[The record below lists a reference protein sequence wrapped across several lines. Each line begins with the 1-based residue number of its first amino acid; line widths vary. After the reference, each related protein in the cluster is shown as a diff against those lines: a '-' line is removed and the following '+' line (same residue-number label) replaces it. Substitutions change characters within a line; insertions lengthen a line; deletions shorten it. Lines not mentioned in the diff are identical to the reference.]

1 MNSNHFR
8 FFFFSETTPFLH
20 SNDVPRAHS
29 SARAG
34 MEAKDAPDGETAAPY
49 EPSPDGTRAKSMV
62 AALQLDTQECLDRLD
77 DLDAR
82 LGVDRRKV
90 HEEYIN
96 SVRASVTTYVKR
108 VEANASVSAD
118 AGRGLS
124 DLDARI
130 AAAKAEILA
139 RQETEVEAKRRHEE
153 MVRSV
158 KRVDEILESLDA
170 LAAAAGDDPV
180 RRDDA
185 AEKLEALEKYELL
198 DDLQARPTA
207 AGPVTESFEAKEKRE
222 ETAEA
227 RRRARAEKNKNG
239 EEKKKNDA
247 LAGSATGTTP
257 RLGTVPL
264 EQYVDSKG
272 GMRDFQGYPG
282 EEARE

>member
-1 MNSNHFR
+1 
-8 FFFFSETTPFLH
+8 
-20 SNDVPRAHS
+20 
-29 SARAG
+29 

-108 VEANASVSAD
+108 VQANPSVSAD

-158 KRVDEILESLDA
+158 KRVDEILEGLDA
-170 LAAAAGDDPV
+170 YE
-180 RRDDA
+180 RRRRRRGRPGT
-185 AEKLEALEKYELL
+185 ERRRRGK
-198 DDLQARPTA
+198 ARGSRARTSCWTTRKRL
-207 AGPVTESFEAKEKRE
+207 VTESASSLPKVR
-222 ETAEA
+222 TILRRRRGGGAGCSA
-227 RRRARAEKNKNG
+227 RR
-239 EEKKKNDA
+239 
-247 LAGSATGTTP
+247 
-257 RLGTVPL
+257 
-264 EQYVDSKG
+264 
-272 GMRDFQGYPG
+272 PG
-282 EEARE
+282 

>member
-1 MNSNHFR
+1 
-8 FFFFSETTPFLH
+8 
-20 SNDVPRAHS
+20 
-29 SARAG
+29 

-108 VEANASVSAD
+108 VEANPSVSAD

-158 KRVDEILESLDA
+158 KRVDEILEGLDA
-170 LAAAAGDDPV
+170 FAAAAGDDPV
-180 RRDDA
+180 QRDDA
-185 AEKLEALEKYELL
+185 AEKLEALAAYELL
-198 DDLQARPTA
+198 DDAKRL
-207 AGPVTESFEAKEKRE
+207 VTES
-222 ETAEA
+222 
-227 RRRARAEKNKNG
+227 
-239 EEKKKNDA
+239 
-247 LAGSATGTTP
+247 S
-257 RLGTVPL
+257 
-264 EQYVDSKG
+264 
-272 GMRDFQGYPG
+272 
-282 EEARE
+282 

>member
-1 MNSNHFR
+1 MASFVEKVHPRPFSR
-8 FFFFSETTPFLH
+8 FFSEKTR
-20 SNDVPRAHS
+20 SYAHS
-29 SARAG
+29 FARAG
-34 MEAKDAPDGETAAPY
+34 MEAKDAPDDETAAAY
-49 EPSPDGTRAKSMV
+49 EPSPDGKRAKSMV

-90 HEEYIN
+90 HEEYLN

-108 VEANASVSAD
+108 VEVIPSVSAD
-118 AGRGLS
+118 SRGLS

-139 RQETEVEAKRRHEE
+139 RQEMEAEAKQRHEE
-153 MVRSV
+153 MVLSV

-185 AEKLEALEKYELL
+185 AEKLEALAEYKLL
-198 DDLQARPTA
+198 DDLRARSAGVEPT
-207 AGPVTESFEAKEKRE
+207 TEGFEAKERRE

-227 RRRARAEKNKNG
+227 GR
-239 EEKKKNDA
+239 
-247 LAGSATGTTP
+247 
-257 RLGTVPL
+257 
-264 EQYVDSKG
+264 
-272 GMRDFQGYPG
+272 
-282 EEARE
+282 

>member
-1 MNSNHFR
+1 
-8 FFFFSETTPFLH
+8 
-20 SNDVPRAHS
+20 
-29 SARAG
+29 

-185 AEKLEALEKYELL
+185 AEKLEALAAYELL
-198 DDLQARPTA
+198 DDPQNACSAGAGP
-207 AGPVTESFEAKEKRE
+207 GPVTESFEAKEKRE

-239 EEKKKNDA
+239 EEKKKMKNA

-282 EEARE
+282 EETSE

>member
-1 MNSNHFR
+1 
-8 FFFFSETTPFLH
+8 
-20 SNDVPRAHS
+20 
-29 SARAG
+29 

-185 AEKLEALEKYELL
+185 AEKLEALAAYELL
-198 DDLQARPTA
+198 DDPQNACSAGAGP
-207 AGPVTESFEAKEKRE
+207 GPVTESFEAKEKRE

-282 EEARE
+282 EEPSE

>member
-1 MNSNHFR
+1 
-8 FFFFSETTPFLH
+8 
-20 SNDVPRAHS
+20 
-29 SARAG
+29 
-34 MEAKDAPDGETAAPY
+34 MEAKEAPDDETATAY
-49 EPSPDGTRAKSMV
+49 EPSPDGKRAKSMV

-90 HEEYIN
+90 HEEYLN
-96 SVRASVTTYVKR
+96 SVRASVTTHVKR
-108 VEANASVSAD
+108 VEAIPSVSAD
-118 AGRGLS
+118 ASRGLS

-139 RQETEVEAKRRHEE
+139 RQEMEAVAKLRHEE
-153 MVRSV
+153 MVLSV

-185 AEKLEALEKYELL
+185 AEKLEALAAYELL
-198 DDLQARPTA
+198 DDPQAGPK
-207 AGPVTESFEAKEKRE
+207 PVTESFEAKEKRE

-239 EEKKKNDA
+239 EEKKKMKNA

-282 EEARE
+282 EEPSE

>member
-1 MNSNHFR
+1 
-8 FFFFSETTPFLH
+8 
-20 SNDVPRAHS
+20 
-29 SARAG
+29 
-34 MEAKDAPDGETAAPY
+34 
-49 EPSPDGTRAKSMV
+49 
-62 AALQLDTQECLDRLD
+62 
-77 DLDAR
+77 
-82 LGVDRRKV
+82 
-90 HEEYIN
+90 
-96 SVRASVTTYVKR
+96 VRASVTTYVKR
-108 VEANASVSAD
+108 VEANPSVSAD

-124 DLDARI
+124 ALDARI

-139 RQETEVEAKRRHEE
+139 RQETEVEAKRRHKE

-185 AEKLEALEKYELL
+185 AEKLDALEAYELL
-198 DDLQARPTA
+198 DDPQARPTA
-207 AGPVTESFEAKEKRE
+207 AGPVTESFEANEKRE

-227 RRRARAEKNKNG
+227 RRRARLEKVG
-239 EEKKKNDA
+239 EEEKKKNP
-247 LAGSATGTTP
+247 LAGSGVAPGLTP

-282 EEARE
+282 EEASE

>member
-1 MNSNHFR
+1 
-8 FFFFSETTPFLH
+8 
-20 SNDVPRAHS
+20 
-29 SARAG
+29 

-170 LAAAAGDDPV
+170 LVAAAGDDPV

-185 AEKLEALEKYELL
+185 AEKLEALAAYELL
-198 DDLQARPTA
+198 DDPQARSA
-207 AGPVTESFEAKEKRE
+207 GAGPVTESFEAKEKRE

-282 EEARE
+282 EEPSE

>member
-1 MNSNHFR
+1 
-8 FFFFSETTPFLH
+8 
-20 SNDVPRAHS
+20 
-29 SARAG
+29 
-34 MEAKDAPDGETAAPY
+34 MEAEDAPGETSAAY
-49 EPSPDGTRAKSMV
+49 EPSPDGKRAKSMV

-96 SVRASVTTYVKR
+96 SVRASVTTFVKR
-108 VEANASVSAD
+108 IEATPSVSAD

-139 RQETEVEAKRRHEE
+139 RQETEVEAKRRDEE
-153 MVRSV
+153 MVSSV
-158 KRVDEILESLDA
+158 KRVDEILESLGA

-185 AEKLEALEKYELL
+185 AEKVDALEEYELL

-207 AGPVTESFEAKEKRE
+207 AGPVTESFEANEKRE

-227 RRRARAEKNKNG
+227 RRRARLEKVG
-239 EEKKKNDA
+239 EEKKKKNA
-247 LAGSATGTTP
+247 LAGSGVAPGLTP
-257 RLGTVPL
+257 KLGTVPL

-282 EEARE
+282 EEASE

>member
-1 MNSNHFR
+1 MSP
-8 FFFFSETTPFLH
+8 SPFL
-20 SNDVPRAHS
+20 R
-29 SARAG
+29 ARAG

-90 HEEYIN
+90 HEEYVN

-170 LAAAAGDDPV
+170 LAAAAGDDPT

-185 AEKLEALEKYELL
+185 AEKLEALAAYELL
-198 DDLQARPTA
+198 DDPQAGPK
-207 AGPVTESFEAKEKRE
+207 PVTESFEAKEKRE

-227 RRRARAEKNKNG
+227 KNG
-239 EEKKKNDA
+239 EEKKKKYA

-282 EEARE
+282 EETSE

>member
-1 MNSNHFR
+1 
-8 FFFFSETTPFLH
+8 
-20 SNDVPRAHS
+20 
-29 SARAG
+29 

-170 LAAAAGDDPV
+170 FAAAAGDDPV
-180 RRDDA
+180 QRDDA
-185 AEKLEALEKYELL
+185 AEKLEALAAYELL
-198 DDLQARPTA
+198 DDPQNACSAGAGP
-207 AGPVTESFEAKEKRE
+207 GPVTESFEAKEKRE

-282 EEARE
+282 EETSE

>member
-1 MNSNHFR
+1 M
-8 FFFFSETTPFLH
+8 
-20 SNDVPRAHS
+20 
-29 SARAG
+29 
-34 MEAKDAPDGETAAPY
+34 
-49 EPSPDGTRAKSMV
+49 
-62 AALQLDTQECLDRLD
+62 QLDTQECLDRLD

-108 VEANASVSAD
+108 VEANPSVSAD

-139 RQETEVEAKRRHEE
+139 RQETEVEAKRRDEE

-185 AEKLEALEKYELL
+185 AEKVDALETYELL
-198 DDLQARPTA
+198 DDPQARSA
-207 AGPVTESFEAKEKRE
+207 GAGPVTESFEANEKRE
-222 ETAEA
+222 ETAA
-227 RRRARAEKNKNG
+227 RRRARLEKDG
-239 EEKKKNDA
+239 EDTKKKNP
-247 LAGSATGTTP
+247 LAGSGVAPGLTP

-282 EEARE
+282 EEASE

>member
-1 MNSNHFR
+1 
-8 FFFFSETTPFLH
+8 
-20 SNDVPRAHS
+20 
-29 SARAG
+29 
-34 MEAKDAPDGETAAPY
+34 MEAEDAPGETSAAY
-49 EPSPDGTRAKSMV
+49 EPSPDGKRAKSMV

-108 VEANASVSAD
+108 VEANPSVSAD

-170 LAAAAGDDPV
+170 LATAAGDDPV
-180 RRDDA
+180 RTDDA
-185 AEKLEALEKYELL
+185 AETFEALEAYELL

-207 AGPVTESFEAKEKRE
+207 AGPVTESFEANEKRE

-227 RRRARAEKNKNG
+227 RRRARLEKVG
-239 EEKKKNDA
+239 EEKKKKNP
-247 LAGSATGTTP
+247 LAGSGVAPGLTP

-282 EEARE
+282 EEASE

>member
-1 MNSNHFR
+1 
-8 FFFFSETTPFLH
+8 
-20 SNDVPRAHS
+20 
-29 SARAG
+29 
-34 MEAKDAPDGETAAPY
+34 MEAEDAPGETSAAY
-49 EPSPDGTRAKSMV
+49 EPSPDGKRAKSMV

-96 SVRASVTTYVKR
+96 SVRASVTTFVKR
-108 VEANASVSAD
+108 IEATPSVSAD

-139 RQETEVEAKRRHEE
+139 RQETEVEAKRRDEE

-158 KRVDEILESLDA
+158 KRVDEILESLGA

-185 AEKLEALEKYELL
+185 AEKVDALEEYELL

-207 AGPVTESFEAKEKRE
+207 AGPVTESFEANEKRE

-227 RRRARAEKNKNG
+227 RRRARLEKVG
-239 EEKKKNDA
+239 EEKKKKNA
-247 LAGSATGTTP
+247 LAGSGVAPGLTP
-257 RLGTVPL
+257 KLGTVPL

-282 EEARE
+282 EEASE

>member
-1 MNSNHFR
+1 
-8 FFFFSETTPFLH
+8 
-20 SNDVPRAHS
+20 
-29 SARAG
+29 

-90 HEEYIN
+90 HEEYVN

-180 RRDDA
+180 QRDDA
-185 AEKLEALEKYELL
+185 AEKLEALAAYELL
-198 DDLQARPTA
+198 DDPQARSA
-207 AGPVTESFEAKEKRE
+207 GVGPVTESFEAKEKRE

-227 RRRARAEKNKNG
+227 RQRARAEKNG
-239 EEKKKNDA
+239 EEKKKKNA

-282 EEARE
+282 EEPSE

>member
-1 MNSNHFR
+1 
-8 FFFFSETTPFLH
+8 
-20 SNDVPRAHS
+20 
-29 SARAG
+29 

-90 HEEYIN
+90 HEEYVN

-185 AEKLEALEKYELL
+185 AEKLEALAAYELL
-198 DDLQARPTA
+198 DDPQNACSAGAGP
-207 AGPVTESFEAKEKRE
+207 GPVTESFEAKEKRE

-282 EEARE
+282 EEPSE

>member
-1 MNSNHFR
+1 
-8 FFFFSETTPFLH
+8 
-20 SNDVPRAHS
+20 
-29 SARAG
+29 

-108 VEANASVSAD
+108 VQANPSVSAD
-118 AGRGLS
+118 AGRSLS

-158 KRVDEILESLDA
+158 KRVDEILEGLDA
-170 LAAAAGDDPV
+170 FAAAAGDDPV
-180 RRDDA
+180 QRDDA
-185 AEKLEALEKYELL
+185 APRLSRRTSCWDPRPGDGERRPPRKRARKAGEKKNNALAAYELL
-198 DDLQARPTA
+198 DDAKRL
-207 AGPVTESFEAKEKRE
+207 VTES
-222 ETAEA
+222 
-227 RRRARAEKNKNG
+227 
-239 EEKKKNDA
+239 
-247 LAGSATGTTP
+247 S
-257 RLGTVPL
+257 
-264 EQYVDSKG
+264 
-272 GMRDFQGYPG
+272 
-282 EEARE
+282 